1 MNRGLGVWG
10 HCSLPTMYVLYSGN
24 GFLVNNVVSCSCGL
38 VGECWGLYVPYYS
51 LLYLYYYVVMF
62 GVRCMCLIKINSV
75 SVFCYVLCS
84 SASAFRSNMY
94 AFSVDLLYKVHSC
107 VGDVRCSCTLFL
119 CKM

>member
-1 MNRGLGVWG
+1 
-10 HCSLPTMYVLYSGN
+10 
-24 GFLVNNVVSCSCGL
+24 
-38 VGECWGLYVPYYS
+38 
-51 LLYLYYYVVMF
+51 
-62 GVRCMCLIKINSV
+62 MCLIKINSV
-75 SVFCYVLCS
+75 SVFCFVLCS